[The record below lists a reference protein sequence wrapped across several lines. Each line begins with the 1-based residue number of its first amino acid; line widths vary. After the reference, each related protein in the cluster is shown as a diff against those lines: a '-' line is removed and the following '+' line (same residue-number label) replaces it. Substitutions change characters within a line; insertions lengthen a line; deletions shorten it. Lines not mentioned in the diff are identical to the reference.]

1 MTKSNSKLQLHRK
14 ELFKDV
20 KNTMERKS
28 VSSKKFSPAPNNT
41 YQFKSPVKIIP
52 NKPAELKPS
61 SSKAQL
67 HKNSAI
73 GRTRNPLNH

>member
-1 MTKSNSKLQLHRK
+1 MTKSNSKIQLHRK

-28 VSSKKFSPAPNNT
+28 VSSKKFSPAANNT

-52 NKPAELKPS
+52 NKPA
-61 SSKAQL
+61 
-67 HKNSAI
+67 
-73 GRTRNPLNH
+73 